1 MINVWYILQL
11 RLQAIKRCEETIMNA
26 IRQGDPNVIQAGCV
40 TQWNLILALLQPNLR
55 RHVRK
60 PLTLLADALEDIQR
74 YMYGATWFWNI
85 NSLLGETCAPSF
97 LIWKKMFL
105 LILVVNLVRY
115 TVNMSHMNEL
125 LLECSFHLIRSGI
138 NCPVTIYEWIHS
150 YEWPWNYYIA
160 SIKKANII
168 FHRAKIH

>member
-1 MINVWYILQL
+1 MSNKGLEHLCIQVLRVPSSSTKQKPLTCEDDKCLIYILQL

-74 YMYGATWFWNI
+74 YGAT
-85 NSLLGETCAPSF
+85 
-97 LIWKKMFL
+97 
-105 LILVVNLVRY
+105 
-115 TVNMSHMNEL
+115 
-125 LLECSFHLIRSGI
+125 
-138 NCPVTIYEWIHS
+138 
-150 YEWPWNYYIA
+150 
-160 SIKKANII
+160 
-168 FHRAKIH
+168 